1 MRKVAA
7 LPSVKKQVG
16 NTYSPPIVAPS
27 SVQVSRSARS
37 PSSLYIEARFCICN
51 RPVNV
56 YGNPSE
62 VKDITLIYSQMI
74 YSQSRDNKHASK
86 ESRGL

>member
-1 MRKVAA
+1 MREVAA

-37 PSSLYIEARFCICN
+37 PSSLGAI
-51 RPVNV
+51 
-56 YGNPSE
+56 G
-62 VKDITLIYSQMI
+62 K
-74 YSQSRDNKHASK
+74 
-86 ESRGL
+86 